1 MRAEPGAGAREE
13 AEQVRVAVA
22 PEGGDAVPLRQ
33 ALREQRRTL
42 QGRLPAEGAVVLT
55 PEQAAELGLR
65 EGEVLP
71 VTIAPHEAE
80 TEGNPFTRWIGT
92 LPPLPDGEESA
103 RFYRRLRDGE

>member
-1 MRAEPGAGAREE
+1 MT
-13 AEQVRVAVA
+13 
-22 PEGGDAVPLRQ
+22 D
-33 ALREQRRTL
+33 
-42 QGRLPAEGAVVLT
+42 AEGRYTFPMTTLEARIENGKVVLT